1 MRFDPT
7 EMNTREYVSQIEAA
21 FKKENYALVEV
32 LLEEYG
38 AKAYRQ
44 AREDAAAAIAQML
57 RS

>member
-7 EMNTREYVSQIEAA
+7 EMNTREYVRQIIEAV
-21 FKKENYALVEV
+21 ESDRPALVEV

-38 AKAYRQ
+38 AKAHRL
-44 AREDAAAAIAQML
+44 ARYAAADAAYELL

>member
-1 MRFDPT
+1 
-7 EMNTREYVSQIEAA
+7 MNTREYVSQIEAA

-44 AREDAAAAIAQML
+44 AKEDVAAAIAQMI
-57 RS
+57 RT